1 MSYIIDYPKALNPAQ
16 LEAVTYG
23 NGPLLVIAGAGSG
36 KTRTLVYRL
45 ARLVE
50 DGVDPSQILLL
61 TFTRKAAAEMTKRAA
76 LLLAGSDA
84 SEFSGEKA
92 HLPHQPH
99 NPTAYAGHSSHM
111 AHAGI
116 NVRGGTFHA
125 FAYSVLRRFRPQ
137 GYEGDLSLMDGPDIL
152 SALQHCKE

>member
-76 LLLAGSDA
+76 MLLAGNKASD
-84 SEFSGEKA
+84 FSNQ
-92 HLPHQPH
+92 HPHQQ
-99 NPTAYAGHSSHM
+99 TG
-111 AHAGI
+111 
-116 NVRGGTFHA
+116 
-125 FAYSVLRRFRPQ
+125 
-137 GYEGDLSLMDGPDIL
+137 
-152 SALQHCKE
+152 